1 MPSVNKVML
10 VGNIGKDPSSRM
22 TKSGKH
28 VSNFTLATSEKNSQ
42 GDEKTEWHNIVSWD
56 KTAAYVS
63 QYLKKG
69 SKVYVEGRLQT
80 RKFEDQ
86 NGQERYITEV
96 VASRVMGLDKRE
108 QREKPPVSEDY
119 AREYF

>member
-10 VGNIGKDPSSRM
+10 VGNLGKDPSSRM
-22 TKSGKH
+22 TNSGKQ
-28 VSNFTLATSEKNSQ
+28 VANFTLATSEKNSQ

-56 KTAAYVS
+56 KTANFVS

-69 SKVYVEGRLQT
+69 SQCYVEGRLTT
-80 RKFEDQ
+80 RKYEDK
-86 NGQERYITEV
+86 NGQEKYITEV

-108 QREKPPVSEDY
+108 KPSVSE
-119 AREYF
+119 EYRSEFF